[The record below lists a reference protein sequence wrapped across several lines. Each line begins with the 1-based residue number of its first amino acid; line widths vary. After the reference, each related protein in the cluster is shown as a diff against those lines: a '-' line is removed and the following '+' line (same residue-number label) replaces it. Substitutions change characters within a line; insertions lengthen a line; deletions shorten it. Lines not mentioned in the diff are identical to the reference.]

1 MLTCGTG
8 GGHNS
13 ACAAVAQ
20 AMAARG
26 HAVTTLNPY
35 TLKNDQVA
43 EVIDKAYI
51 LLAQKAPSAFGAAY
65 KLGDVYR
72 KLPFPSPVYQ
82 LNRQMEPVLERYMG
96 ERRFDAVVT
105 THLFPAEILTSMKRS
120 GASVPR
126 TYFIATDYACIPFT
140 EETDLD
146 RYIIPAKEL
155 TEEFVGR
162 GIDPERIRPLGIPV
176 RPPFYQR
183 EDRAAVRARLG
194 LPAEK
199 KIILAAG
206 GSIGAGHIQ
215 QVVGILL
222 DRYGPGADII
232 VVCGSNR
239 ELKEHVGRAF
249 GGRCTV
255 LGFTDRMA
263 DYMKACDLYLSK
275 PGGLSSTE
283 AAVVG
288 TALVHI
294 TPIPGCETS
303 NMHFFAQK
311 GMSLAVNSPEHELID
326 ACDRLLAEGARE
338 KMIECQHRVIPAD
351 AAGAICELLEGEYR
365 AAHLP
370 DGIAGRQN
378 HRSYNGGKDNGN
390 TSESQDEAE
399 AGQGSA
405 QDAGSGQPA

>member
-1 MLTCGTG
+1 MDALMLTCGTG
-8 GGHNS
+8 GGHNT

-26 HAVTTLNPY
+26 HRVTTLNPY

-51 LLAQKAPSAFGAAY
+51 LLAQKAPNAFGAAY

-82 LNRQMEPVLERYMG
+82 LNRQMEPVLERYI
-96 ERRFDAVVT
+96 EEHHFDAVVT
-105 THLFPAEILTSMKRS
+105 THLFPAEILTSMKRRES
-120 GASVPR
+120 NVPR

-176 RPPFYQR
+176 RRQFYGQ
-183 EDRAAVRARLG
+183 EDRTSIRERLG
-194 LPAEK
+194 LDPGK
-199 KIILAAG
+199 KMILVAG

-222 DRYGPGADII
+222 DRYGPSADII
-232 VVCGSNR
+232 VVCGSNQ
-239 ELKEHVGRAF
+239 ELKAHVEASF
-249 GGRCTV
+249 GERCAV
-255 LGFTDRMA
+255 LGFTDQMA

-303 NMHFFAQK
+303 NMHFFAEN

-326 ACDRLLAEGARE
+326 ACDRLLEAGARE

-351 AAGAICELLEGEYR
+351 AAGEICTLLEEEYE
-365 AAHLP
+365 
-370 DGIAGRQN
+370 Q
-378 HRSYNGGKDNGN
+378 SK
-390 TSESQDEAE
+390 TS
-399 AGQGSA
+399 G
-405 QDAGSGQPA
+405 

>member
-13 ACAAVAQ
+13 ACAAVAE

-26 HAVTTLNPY
+26 HRVTTLNPY
-35 TLKNDQVA
+35 TLKNDQMA

-51 LLAQKAPSAFGAAY
+51 LLAQKAPTAFGAAY

-82 LNRQMEPVLERYMG
+82 LNRQMEPVLERYM
-96 ERRFDAVVT
+96 EENRFDAVVT
-105 THLFPAEILTSMKRS
+105 THLFPAEILTSMKRRQ
-120 GASVPR
+120 ARVPR

-155 TEEFVGR
+155 TEQFVSR
-162 GIDPERIRPLGIPV
+162 GVDPDRIRPLGIPV

-194 LPAEK
+194 LDPDRK
-199 KIILAAG
+199 VILVAG

-222 DRYGPGADII
+222 DRYGSDAEII

-239 ELKEHVGRAF
+239 ELEEHVQRSF

-263 DYMKACDLYLSK
+263 DYLKACDLYLSK

-303 NMHFFAQK
+303 NMHFFAQN
-311 GMSLAVNSPEHELID
+311 GMSLAVTSPRHQLQD
-326 ACDRLLAEGARE
+326 ACDEMLSPGRRE
-338 KMIECQHRVIPAD
+338 EMIRAQRRVIPAD
-351 AAGAICELLEGEYR
+351 AAGAICRLLEEEADRRG
-365 AAHLP
+365 AA
-370 DGIAGRQN
+370 
-378 HRSYNGGKDNGN
+378 
-390 TSESQDEAE
+390 
-399 AGQGSA
+399 
-405 QDAGSGQPA
+405 PA

>member
-1 MLTCGTG
+1 MDALMLTCGTG
-8 GGHNS
+8 GGHNT
-13 ACAAVAQ
+13 ACAAVAE

-51 LLAQKAPSAFGAAY
+51 LLAQKAPNAFGAAY

-82 LNRQMEPVLERYMG
+82 LNRQMEPVLERYM
-96 ERRFDAVVT
+96 EQRRFDAVVT
-105 THLFPAEILTSMKRS
+105 THLFPAEILTSMKRRGS
-120 GASVPR
+120 SVPR

-162 GIDPERIRPLGIPV
+162 GIDRSRIRPLGIPV
-176 RPPFYQR
+176 RRQFTGK
-183 EDRAAVRARLG
+183 EDRASIRERLG
-194 LPAEK
+194 MDPGK
-199 KIILAAG
+199 KMILVAG

-222 DRYGPGADII
+222 DRYESSAQI
-232 VVCGSNR
+232 VVICGSNR
-239 ELKEHVGRAF
+239 ELEEHMRASF
-249 GGRCTV
+249 GGRCAV
-255 LGFTDRMA
+255 LGFTDQMA

-303 NMHFFAQK
+303 NMHFFAEN

-326 ACDRLLAEGARE
+326 ACDRLLEESARE
-338 KMIECQHRVIPAD
+338 KMIAAQRRVIPAD
-351 AAGAICELLEGEYR
+351 AATAICELLEEEYE
-365 AAHLP
+365 
-370 DGIAGRQN
+370 QN
-378 HRSYNGGKDNGN
+378 K
-390 TSESQDEAE
+390 TS
-399 AGQGSA
+399 G
-405 QDAGSGQPA
+405 